1 MQFPDKFSLKTGRGK
16 NTRIPLPHHVK
27 TTSDFFKFKP
37 LLCREVVPGDDFDV
51 EMKSFV
57 RMTPMPRPT
66 FGRIKFHN
74 RAFFV
79 PYRTV
84 MEGFTHFI
92 EDINYPTAEGLVK
105 IQRTP
110 YFTNADVAD
119 VLLSLSNSS
128 SNDFYWRGVDSYPTM
143 KVMVSVT
150 GNICVWRN
158 GSDHLSFFQKDDGTI
173 EAYVWSSIAKFPFSK
188 FIYYYDDVDCGTYTV
203 SSNKFVITDSQNSKQ
218 YYFVGTPGSRPGV
231 YTGYFDKRSGESDV
245 YPDISEDDFSK
256 VTFDFFFGGKFYQF
270 SPTARRFYGLLISL
284 GYRVSFRYS
293 GSAGSYAFSDTTP
306 KAAGKLLAFV
316 KVYLDWYYPAQ
327 YSQSSSL
334 QMLFYGVS
342 SSGRQITQAE
352 LMEIADIDF
361 ACYDRDYFTSAWS
374 NPAGPTV
381 ADSHVSLVDTS
392 VVTRG
397 GSDNYRDRVVNYDLT
412 NSHGSK
418 NGTPTVVPASTGATA
433 LNNLSYYMIE
443 SLRALSNMM
452 RRHQLAGYR
461 AIDRYL
467 ADRGYK
473 ISDDRIS
480 RSYWLG
486 SQSYDAEIGDIM
498 STADTDGAP
507 LGEYAGKGI
516 AYTDQEGNNHFK
528 LDNSEEFGFF
538 IIVSSIVPETGY
550 VQGEMRENLHLNRLD
565 FFQGDFDNIGTQ
577 PIQVSELFYDEGM
590 KSFADYSVMSSDPG
604 DQVFGFTPRYAEYK
618 IGYDFLTG
626 DFAIPSR
633 REGMDSFHLYRLFRD
648 GDLDSIN
655 QGFCVG
661 ENEQYDRIFNNVD
674 PSYDHFYMDHYIFIN
689 AYRPMKSLTDVY
701 DFEHSDG
708 NELSVD
714 ANGTII
720 N

>member
-1 MQFPDKFSLKTGRGK
+1 MQFPDKFSLKSGRGK

-37 LLCREVVPGDDFDV
+37 TLCREVVPGDDFDV

-92 EDINYPTAEGLVK
+92 EDINYPTADGLVK

-110 YFTNADVAD
+110 YFTNSALAD
-119 VLLSLSNSS
+119 VLLELSTSIS
-128 SNDFYWRGVDSYPTM
+128 TDFYWRGVDSYPTM

-150 GNICVWRN
+150 GNVCVWRN
-158 GSDHLSFFQKDDGTI
+158 SSDHLSFFLKDDGTI
-173 EAYVWSSIAKFPFSK
+173 EAYVWSSTAKFPFSQ
-188 FIYYYDDVDCGTYTV
+188 FIYYYDVVDCGTYTI
-203 SSNKFVITDSQNSKQ
+203 SSNKFIITDSQNSKQ

-256 VTFDFFFGGKFYQF
+256 VTYDFFFGGKFYQF
-270 SPTARRFYGLLISL
+270 SSTARRFYDLLISL
-284 GYRVSFRYS
+284 GYRVSFRYA
-293 GSAGSYAFSDTTP
+293 GSAGAYYFSDSTP
-306 KAAGKLLAFV
+306 KSAGKLLAFV

-342 SSGRQITQAE
+342 SNGRQISPDE
-352 LMEIADIDF
+352 LMAIANIDF

-381 ADSHVSLVDTS
+381 SDSQYSLVDTS
-392 VVTRG
+392 VATRG
-397 GSDNYRDRVVNYDLT
+397 GSDNYRDRVINYDVT

-418 NGTPTVVPASTGATA
+418 NGTPTVVPASTGANAIT
-433 LNNLSYYMIE
+433 NLSYYMIE

-486 SQSYDAEIGDIM
+486 SQTYDAEIGDIM
-498 STADTDGAP
+498 STADTEGAP

-516 AYTDQEGNNHFK
+516 AYTDQEGNNLFK

-538 IIVSSIVPETGY
+538 IIISSIVPETGY

-590 KSFADYSVMSSDPG
+590 KSFADYSVMDSDPG

-633 REGMDSFHLYRLFRD
+633 REGMDSFHLYRLFKD

-708 NELSVD
+708 HELSVD